1 MSTTC
6 FGLPVQRHDLR
17 RVSIQL
23 SPFSLIATVT
33 VNLHAYS
40 NPQETDAFI
49 SGLLGTNPFAK
60 TENDRCKRSA
70 THQHCNVVFNAAI
83 LKSISAKQH
92 CTESPQILDDTHFPV
107 HHYPYLFCIVF
118 GWALLTQ
125 SDVTSFFLILPGQLR
140 PVSTQGCRI
149 QHFAKLSAMS
159 LQTKTKTNTRTNIH
173 KTQMG
178 MDGRCHT
185 LN

>member
-6 FGLPVQRHDLR
+6 FGLPVERHDLR
-17 RVSIQL
+17 RASIQL

-33 VNLHAYS
+33 INLHAYS
-40 NPQETDAFI
+40 NPQETEAFI
-49 SGLLGTNPFAK
+49 SGLLGTNPFAM
-60 TENDRCKRSA
+60 TENDKCKRSA

-92 CTESPQILDDTHFPV
+92 CTESPQILDDTQLPSPPIPLPFLYRV
-107 HHYPYLFCIVF
+107 WLGSADTVGRDII
-118 GWALLTQ
+118 
-125 SDVTSFFLILPGQLR
+125 FLILPGQLR

-178 MDGRCHT
+178 MDGWCHT
-185 LN
+185 RN